1 MELGAF
7 GIWSLAFTHGDRREA
22 QKAAGE
28 LEELGYGTLW
38 LGGSPGGNPSGDL
51 VRAAELLGATSRVVV
66 ATGCVSIWE
75 QPADRLAAA
84 YHALPDQ
91 QRARLLVGLGVSHAD
106 FVDRYHRPRTALDRY
121 LDALDTASP
130 PLPPSARIIGAHGPR
145 MSRLGANRSVGVHP
159 YLVNEVHTARARSEL
174 GSRPL
179 LAVEQTVILHTDP
192 DAARAQ
198 GRAMLVPYLK
208 LANYR
213 SAWLRVGFTDEDMAG
228 GGSDRLIDAL
238 FLHGTPEEVVHQ
250 LTQQQ
255 QAGADHLALQVAT
268 TDRRLFTH
276 GAWRDLAAALF

>member
-1 MELGAF
+1 MELGPF

-22 QKAAGE
+22 QDAAAE

-51 VRAAELLGATSRVVV
+51 VAAAELLAATRRVAV

-84 YHALPDQ
+84 YHALPEH

-106 FVDRYHRPRTALDRY
+106 FVDRYHRPYAALSSY
-121 LDALDTASP
+121 LDELDAAAP
-130 PLPPSARIIGAHGPR
+130 PLPSCARIIGAHGPQ
-145 MSRLGANRSVGVHP
+145 MTRLGAARSVGVHP
-159 YLVNEVHTARARSEL
+159 YLVDVAHTARARSDL

-192 DAARAQ
+192 DSARSQARAV
-198 GRAMLVPYLK
+198 LVPYLE

-213 SAWLRVGFTDEDMAG
+213 GAWLRVGFTDEDLAD
-228 GGSDRLIDAL
+228 GGSDQLIDAL
-238 FLHGTPEEVVHQ
+238 FIHGSPDKVAAR
-250 LTQQQ
+250 LTEQQK
-255 QAGADHLALQVAT
+255 AGADHLALQIAT
-268 TDRRLFTH
+268 TDHRLFPRT
-276 GAWRDLAAALF
+276 AWRDLAAALF